1 MAAAARRRVVR
12 ERGERSEATTR
23 TTVDSSATIGPA
35 PRAKRLPETELGAT
49 QLYPRR
55 IGQVAALVGRAA
67 VLGEMFR
74 GSSRVKKTCGYG
86 PRAESPRSLGLLRR
100 AMLLLNSC
108 AAQKSAILRMQ

>member
-12 ERGERSEATTR
+12 DRGERGAANKR
-23 TTVDSSATIGPA
+23 TKVDSRATIGPA

-55 IGQVAALVGRAA
+55 IGQVAALVGRGA